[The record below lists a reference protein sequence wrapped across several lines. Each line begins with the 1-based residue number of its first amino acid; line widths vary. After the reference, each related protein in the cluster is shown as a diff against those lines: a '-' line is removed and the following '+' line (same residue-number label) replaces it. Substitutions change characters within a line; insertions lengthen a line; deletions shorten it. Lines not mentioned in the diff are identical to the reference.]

1 MPVFSEVRAPRIR
14 LYSWAGLN
22 GIAGCLLLIV
32 VYFGHLLLGAS
43 AVVWLAWLLAG
54 SLYSIWLLF
63 GRFSVSPT
71 EVRLVTGGWLC
82 PHRYRAPL
90 EAVLVNG
97 CWLLDGTV
105 RNNSQPVAVLQ
116 LEVAQEFDTD
126 EEYLAITYNGE
137 EIDHYF
143 SLRQWPDI
151 VAALTDMAA
160 LRHEA
165 SAARP
170 AGSA

>member
-1 MPVFSEVRAPRIR
+1 M
-14 LYSWAGLN
+14 
-22 GIAGCLLLIV
+22 
-32 VYFGHLLLGAS
+32 YFGHLLLGES

-54 SLYSIWLLF
+54 SLYSVWLLF

-71 EVRLVTGGWLC
+71 EVRLVTGGWLR

-90 EAVLVNG
+90 EAVMLNG
-97 CWLLDGTV
+97 RWLLDGGS
-105 RNNSQPVAVLQ
+105 RKADQPVAVLQ
-116 LEVAQEFDTD
+116 LEVAEDFETD
-126 EEYLAITYNGE
+126 EQYISITYNGE

-143 SLRQWPDI
+143 SLRQWPDM
-151 VAALTDMAA
+151 VAALTHMAA